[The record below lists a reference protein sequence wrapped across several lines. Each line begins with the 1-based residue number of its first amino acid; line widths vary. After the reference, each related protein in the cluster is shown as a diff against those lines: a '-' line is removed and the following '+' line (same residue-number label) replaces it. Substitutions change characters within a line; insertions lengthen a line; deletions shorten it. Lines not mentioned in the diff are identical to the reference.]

1 MSSSVTYNPD
11 DGFIT
16 IWLEG
21 KIDKALVM
29 KLASETGH
37 VARQNDCYLVLC
49 DAREATVSM
58 SIVEIYELPKIF
70 MDILLETGVQL
81 SKFKRALVMSSDVD
95 DFAFFETVSRNRG
108 QNVVLFRSMEAAR
121 LWLIGK

>member
-49 DAREATVSM
+49 DAA
-58 SIVEIYELPKIF
+58 
-70 MDILLETGVQL
+70 
-81 SKFKRALVMSSDVD
+81 
-95 DFAFFETVSRNRG
+95 
-108 QNVVLFRSMEAAR
+108 
-121 LWLIGK
+121 

>member
-1 MSSSVTYNPD
+1 MLPD
-11 DGFIT
+11 KMIATWFF
-16 IWLEG
+16 
-21 KIDKALVM
+21 AM
-29 KLASETGH
+29 P
-37 VARQNDCYLVLC
+37 
-49 DAREATVSM
+49 REATVSM